1 MEHTYVKRIF
11 SVLDNFSAKKPELGV
26 REMARLIDLSPSTCG
41 RILSM
46 LRDEG
51 VLNRDPISKQYRLS
65 GRVLHWAGSYR
76 ANSSLNEL
84 ALPYMQSLLRQT
96 DETISLYSLEEDRRV
111 CINRLEGNRS
121 VRIVEAIGQPLE
133 LYTGSGGR
141 AILAYLP
148 KDEIERIVRNAQSRA
163 QTEINL
169 ARLNNQ
175 LETVRKVRYALSH
188 GEWMADASGVAI
200 PVMDPSGRPIGS
212 ISVSGPTS
220 RLSDPNRLNEII
232 DALLQVRQRLET
244 QTGLSGSVRPR

>member
-11 SVLDNFSAKKPELGV
+11 SVLDNFSVKKPELGV
-26 REMARLIDLSPSTCG
+26 REMARLMDLSPSTCG

-76 ANSSLNEL
+76 ENSSLNEL
-84 ALPYMQSLLRQT
+84 AFPYMQSLLRQT

-111 CINRLEGNRS
+111 CINRLESNRS
-121 VRIVEAIGQPLE
+121 VRIVEAIGQSLE
-133 LYTGSGGR
+133 LHTGSGGR

-148 KDEIERIVRNAQSRA
+148 QDEIERIVRSAETRL

-169 ARLNNQ
+169 DTIEHQ
-175 LETVRKVRYALSH
+175 LETVRSVGYALSH

-200 PVMDPSGRPIGS
+200 PVMDSNGRPIGS

-220 RLSDPNRLNEII
+220 RFSDPDRLNEII
-232 DALLQVRQRLET
+232 VALLNVRERLEMQAGT
-244 QTGLSGSVRPR
+244 SGLAHP